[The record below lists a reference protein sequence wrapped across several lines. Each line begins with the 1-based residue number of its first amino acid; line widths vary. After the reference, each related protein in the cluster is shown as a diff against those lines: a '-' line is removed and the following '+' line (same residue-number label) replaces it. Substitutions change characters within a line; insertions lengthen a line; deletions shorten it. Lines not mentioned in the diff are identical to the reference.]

1 VMEDPGAVADN
12 IMMFKI
18 IVSILILVQVLAVS
32 MIATRLRGGG
42 FTSALGQTIQLLWI
56 AAIASLL
63 SAVILDGASGMFSA

>member
-1 VMEDPGAVADN
+1 MEDPSAVGDN

-18 IVSILILVQVLAVS
+18 IASILILVQVFAVS

-56 AAIASLL
+56 AAIASLV
-63 SAVILDGASGMFSA
+63 SSFILDGASGMFSS